1 MGYLRN
7 RLTWREELIGP
18 KCEVPPASVNAV
30 VSDAGPTLVTS
41 FPDLLHVLFI
51 FPLDS
56 QTRESPLPSPVSR
69 LCFLEKS
76 SEANVQKFP
85 CVLMGPIKSSPSSGN
100 CVMQCKKQM
109 ALKVSVQ
116 L

>member
-7 RLTWREELIGP
+7 RLTWREELIGS
-18 KCEVPPASVNAV
+18 KHKVPPASVNAV
-30 VSDAGPTLVTS
+30 VSDADPTLVTS
-41 FPDLLHVLFI
+41 FPTSMSHLVFYW
-51 FPLDS
+51 
-56 QTRESPLPSPVSR
+56 TVRESLFPSPVSC

-76 SEANVQKFP
+76 SEAYVQKFP

-100 CVMQCKKQM
+100 CVMQCKKQT